1 MERNPSKG
9 SSGASTT
16 PADKNRTE
24 APQDRRQRR
33 LLEFLEWRSLGVR
46 SALSR
51 AKRRVHGHKLGPI
64 KSIAVL

>member
-9 SSGASTT
+9 SADAPVAS
-16 PADKNRTE
+16 ADKTDP
-24 APQDRRQRR
+24 PQNRRQRR
-33 LLEFLEWRSLGVR
+33 LLEFLAWRSLGVR